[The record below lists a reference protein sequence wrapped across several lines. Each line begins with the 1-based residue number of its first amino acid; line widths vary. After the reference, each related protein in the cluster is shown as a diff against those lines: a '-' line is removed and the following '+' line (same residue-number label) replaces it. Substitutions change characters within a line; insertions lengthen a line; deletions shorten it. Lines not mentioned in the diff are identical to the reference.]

1 MTTVQIAAIVAVVL
15 FTLLA
20 LFQIALLLGAPWGEY
35 AWGGQQKKLAPQ
47 RRAGSAVNIVL
58 YGLMSLFLLTKA
70 GYMSSPAIDRVLPF
84 VLWFMVAFAAVGVLL
99 NAITRSRKER
109 AVMLPAAIVLFIC
122 QLIVALG

>member
-1 MTTVQIAAIVAVVL
+1 
-15 FTLLA
+15 
-20 LFQIALLLGAPWGEY
+20 
-35 AWGGQQKKLAPQ
+35 
-47 RRAGSAVNIVL
+47 
-58 YGLMSLFLLTKA
+58 MSLFLLTKA